1 VNYFK
6 RAFCRLPAF
15 PFLENAKRHLLP
27 PNKITPHPTC
37 NTTSTYCSSFC
48 NSLSSVGISK
58 FMFITVGKKSYRFNK
73 YYLVSLLFL
82 CSELLCLDTI
92 GNWAPVCFTL
102 ALARASDAFRDF
114 VYPYLANRIMFLLPQ
129 VHRPRRAARN
139 QLHILRCSDRS
150 AATRFFCCHFLY
162 RDHNSFLQLLKS
174 FQSLCLLCSPLAA
187 NILTSTATPISLP
200 ISALAGVTR
209 LSTFATSYLSTLL
222 ICTIS
227 LLSSCLHMQ
236 RAP

>member
-1 VNYFK
+1 MASQLFQT
-6 RAFCRLPAF
+6 CLSRLPAF
-15 PFLENAKRHLLP
+15 PFLENAKQHLLP

-37 NTTSTYCSSFC
+37 NTASIYCSSFC

-58 FMFITVGKKSYRFNK
+58 FMFNTVGKKSYRIVMFGSLDGRLQSLSLRQGLPFSSSPSMPVPINK

-82 CSELLCLDTI
+82 WSELLCLDTI

-102 ALARASDAFRDF
+102 ALARASDAFRNF
-114 VYPYLANRIMFLLPQ
+114 VYPYLADRIVFLLPQ

-162 RDHNSFLQLLKS
+162 REHN
-174 FQSLCLLCSPLAA
+174 
-187 NILTSTATPISLP
+187 
-200 ISALAGVTR
+200 R
-209 LSTFATSYLSTLL
+209 YSYN
-222 ICTIS
+222 C
-227 LLSSCLHMQ
+227 
-236 RAP
+236 